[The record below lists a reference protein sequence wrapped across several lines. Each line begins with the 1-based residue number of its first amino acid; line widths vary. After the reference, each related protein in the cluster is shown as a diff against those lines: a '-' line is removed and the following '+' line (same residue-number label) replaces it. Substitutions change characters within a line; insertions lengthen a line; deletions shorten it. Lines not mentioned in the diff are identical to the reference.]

1 MSKEIIT
8 TLISVGATG
17 VILIIGFIITNTSLK
32 KSFKNELKKS
42 RDSLALEK
50 MSSIPFEILE
60 LWDEMMEINKLKSS
74 SKKSIKEKEN
84 LLRYKKLSIIHIHMV
99 QKMQL
104 KL

>member
-17 VILIIGFIITNTSLK
+17 VISIIGFIITNTSLK

-84 LLRYKKLSIIHIHMV
+84 LLRY
-99 QKMQL
+99 
-104 KL
+104 